1 MTTLFSL
8 HAVMSIGIL
17 LTPFLIIIVT
27 IFNLLF
33 NLFRRI
39 FGRRISKQPDD
50 LDSTYK
56 SNDWIISIF
65 RSLAV
70 IIAMLYIIYVF
81 SFIPHNI
88 PIKHTELLL

>member
-1 MTTLFSL
+1 MTTTIVSYLYAFI
-8 HAVMSIGIL
+8 SIGIL

-39 FGRRISKQPDD
+39 FNRRISKRPED
-50 LDSTYK
+50 LDLTYK
-56 SNDWIISIF
+56 SSDWIISIVT
-65 RSLAV
+65 SLAI

-81 SFIPHNI
+81 
-88 PIKHTELLL
+88 LLSGILWL